1 MKVKEILYEFKKDL
15 LGKTGKQTS
24 ILYSSSIISLFL
36 GVFIGIINTRA
47 LGPQGYGILA
57 FFGVTTSFTVLF
69 FRFGFFSSSG
79 LLIAQAKEERKE
91 KELTVIEENEDMSVL
106 PKTNVRCPKCG
117 NNEAYWIL
125 LQTRAADEPETRIY
139 TCTKCGYRWREY

>member
-1 MKVKEILYEFKKDL
+1 MVCRKCGYRKKKEGSRIVV
-15 LGKTGKQTS
+15 
-24 ILYSSSIISLFL
+24 SS
-36 GVFIGIINTRA
+36 
-47 LGPQGYGILA
+47 
-57 FFGVTTSFTVLF
+57 
-69 FRFGFFSSSG
+69 
-79 LLIAQAKEERKE
+79 RKE